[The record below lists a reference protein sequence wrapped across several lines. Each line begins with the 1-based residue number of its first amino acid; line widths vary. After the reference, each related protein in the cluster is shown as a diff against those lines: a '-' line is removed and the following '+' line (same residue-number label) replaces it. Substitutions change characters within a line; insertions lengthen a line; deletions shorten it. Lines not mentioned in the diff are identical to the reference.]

1 MINNQEELNFS
12 PYADLYDKLIPKD
25 HFFRQ
30 IAKDVQKRTLERS
43 KEDRQRPK
51 RDSVNYA
58 VSMFRIKPEVSR
70 LRIASERA
78 GSFWSPMKSPQSS
91 AGY

>member
-1 MINNQEELNFS
+1 MIMIWTPKKTQILQ
-12 PYADLYDKLIPKD
+12 KL
-25 HFFRQ
+25 Q
-30 IAKDVQKRTLERS
+30 ISAKGVQKRTLERS

-51 RDSVNYA
+51 RDSLNYA
-58 VSMFRIKPEVSR
+58 ASMFRIKPEVSR

>member
-1 MINNQEELNFS
+1 MIMIWTPKKTQILQ
-12 PYADLYDKLIPKD
+12 KL
-25 HFFRQ
+25 Q
-30 IAKDVQKRTLERS
+30 ISAKGVQKRTLERS

-58 VSMFRIKPEVSR
+58 VSMFRIKPEVNR

-78 GSFWSPMKSPQSS
+78 GSFCSPMKSPQSS